1 MIRSWSV
8 MDQVSKRVLLQGHL
22 EKGLYRLQST
32 TTLNKHS
39 TSNLFSPSSL
49 AITCLAQSNDA
60 NLWHNRLGHHFFNI
74 VKKVLNNC
82 NLKFSTAACV
92 NFCSSCQL
100 GKSHRLQFVLL
111 NPEQ

>member
-22 EKGLYRLQST
+22 EKGLYKLQST

-111 NPEQ
+111 NPGQ